1 MHTLTVFTACG
12 DEGIRTPDLVD
23 ARHALS
29 QLSYIPGEAGPANAG
44 TWIRTKDLSFIRA
57 AL

>member
-1 MHTLTVFTACG
+1 M
-12 DEGIRTPDLVD
+12 
-23 ARHALS
+23 LS
-29 QLSYIPGEAGPANAG
+29 QLSYIPGGHFRPFAISIAG